1 MLIKNQILVDDK
13 KDQKSRDLQTRTSL
27 LVRLFIVL
35 FITFGILLII
45 ITNFVLTSRF
55 SQETTKQA
63 ELRLKLYSNS
73 IDSELE
79 RSRFITLLLGD
90 NVRLKTLLS
99 KNQNKTVLNKYF
111 NAITNTYSQNITL
124 YDATGKILSSSE
136 KALSSQILSQ
146 IPFSVSD
153 NKKLIFSRI
162 ISPEAKNKF
171 VYAKLITHSEMTLG
185 IILVEVNLSKI
196 EKAWIDASEA
206 VIVIDHLDQVLISSK
221 PDWIKTKINDKS
233 QPSQSSNILNSM
245 QSFTQWEDLPAEA
258 YLNKNTLLKLES
270 NISEQNW
277 KILYYSTYATVR
289 EKVNGII
296 ALEITALAI
305 LLTLI
310 FYLLSRRSRIQSIIF
325 MEESNKLRDIN
336 SKLKN
341 EMNEREKAEKNL
353 KVAEQ
358 SLEQHS
364 KLAALGEMSAAVSH
378 ELNQP
383 LAAMKTYLAGAKLLL
398 QRDRP
403 NEALSS
409 FQRVDDLIERMNVI
423 TKQLK
428 SYARKGREEL
438 VQVDLK
444 MVISYALDIM
454 ASQLNLLQV
463 EYSQQMPDEP
473 VMVLGD
479 QIRLEQV
486 VINLIRNSLDAMAK
500 TNNPKLKIILKT
512 NNNAVITVID
522 NGHGISDLKSLFE
535 PFYTTK
541 DPGHGVGLG
550 LAISSGIIKELEGRL
565 VAKNSPDSGAIFEIT
580 LPLIDSEQ
588 ETYYG

>member
-13 KDQKSRDLQTRTSL
+13 KDQKSRDLQIRTSL

-79 RSRFITLLLGD
+79 RSRFITLLLAD

-99 KNQNKTVLNKYF
+99 KKQNETILNKYF

-196 EKAWIDASEA
+196 EKAWIEASEA
-206 VIVIDHLDQVLISSK
+206 VIAIDHLDQVLISSK
-221 PDWIKTKINDKS
+221 PSWIKTKINDKS

-270 NISEQNW
+270 NLSEQNW

-428 SYARKGREEL
+428 SYARKGREEF

-512 NNNAVITVID
+512 NNNAVITIID

>member
-13 KDQKSRDLQTRTSL
+13 KDQKSRDLQIRTSL

-79 RSRFITLLLGD
+79 RSRFITLLLAD
-90 NVRLKTLLS
+90 NVRLKTLLT
-99 KNQNKTVLNKYF
+99 KKQNETILNIYF
-111 NAITNTYSQNITL
+111 NAITHTYSQNITL

-270 NISEQNW
+270 NLSEQNW

-463 EYSQQMPDEP
+463 EYLQQMPDEP

-512 NNNAVITVID
+512 NNNAVITIID
-522 NGHGISDLKSLFE
+522 NGHGISDLKSMFE

-550 LAISSGIIKELEGRL
+550 LAISSGIIKELGGRL

-580 LPLIDSEQ
+580 LPLIDSE
-588 ETYYG
+588 

>member
-79 RSRFITLLLGD
+79 RSRFITLLLSD

-99 KNQNKTVLNKYF
+99 KNQNETILNKYF

-171 VYAKLITHSEMTLG
+171 VYAKLITQSEMTLG

-206 VIVIDHLDQVLISSK
+206 VILIDYLDQVLISSK

-233 QPSQSSNILNSM
+233 QPTQSSNILNSM

-270 NISEQNW
+270 NLSEQNW

-463 EYSQQMPDEP
+463 EYLQQMPDEP

-500 TNNPKLKIILKT
+500 THNPKLKIILKI

-550 LAISSGIIKELEGRL
+550 LAISSGIIKELGGRL
-565 VAKNSPDSGAIFEIT
+565 IAKNSPDSGAIFEIT
-580 LPLIDSEQ
+580 LPLIDSE
-588 ETYYG
+588 

>member
-13 KDQKSRDLQTRTSL
+13 KDQKSSDLQIRTSL

-55 SQETTKQA
+55 SQDTTKQA

-90 NVRLKTLLS
+90 NLRLKTLLS
-99 KNQNKTVLNKYF
+99 KNQNEAVLNKYF

-136 KALSSQILSQ
+136 KVLSSQVLSQ

-171 VYAKLITHSEMTLG
+171 VYAKLITQSEMTLG

-270 NISEQNW
+270 NLSEQNW

-428 SYARKGREEL
+428 SYARKGKEEL

-444 MVISYALDIM
+444 MVISYALNIM

-486 VINLIRNSLDAMAK
+486 VINLLRNSLDAMAK
-500 TNNPKLKIILKT
+500 TDNPKLEIRLKT

-541 DPGHGVGLG
+541 DPGRGVGLG
-550 LAISSGIIKELEGRL
+550 LAISSGIIKELGGRL
-565 VAKNSPDSGAIFEIT
+565 VAKNDPDTGAIFEIN
-580 LPLIDSEQ
+580 LPLLDSE
-588 ETYYG
+588 

>member
-99 KNQNKTVLNKYF
+99 KNQNETILNKYF

-171 VYAKLITHSEMTLG
+171 VYAQLITHSEMTLG

-245 QSFTQWEDLPAEA
+245 QSFTQLEDLPAEA

-270 NISEQNW
+270 NLSEQNW

-463 EYSQQMPDEP
+463 EYLQQMPDEP

-512 NNNAVITVID
+512 NNNAVITIID

>member
-13 KDQKSRDLQTRTSL
+13 KDQKSRDLQIRTSL

-99 KNQNKTVLNKYF
+99 KNQNETILNKYF
-111 NAITNTYSQNITL
+111 NSITNTYSQNITL

-171 VYAKLITHSEMTLG
+171 VYAKLITQSEMTLG

-206 VIVIDHLDQVLISSK
+206 VILIDYLDQVLISSK

-270 NISEQNW
+270 NLSEQNW

-463 EYSQQMPDEP
+463 EYLQQMPDEP

>member
-13 KDQKSRDLQTRTSL
+13 KDQKSRDLQIRTSL

-270 NISEQNW
+270 NLSEQNW

-463 EYSQQMPDEP
+463 EYLQQMPDEP

-550 LAISSGIIKELEGRL
+550 LAISSGIIKELGGRL

-580 LPLIDSEQ
+580 LPLIDSE
-588 ETYYG
+588 

>member
-13 KDQKSRDLQTRTSL
+13 KDQKSRDLQIRTSL

-99 KNQNKTVLNKYF
+99 KNQNETILNKYF

-270 NISEQNW
+270 NLSEQNW

-463 EYSQQMPDEP
+463 EYLQQMPDEP
-473 VMVLGD
+473 VMILGD

-550 LAISSGIIKELEGRL
+550 LAISSGIIKELGGRL

-580 LPLIDSEQ
+580 LPLIESE
-588 ETYYG
+588 

>member
-13 KDQKSRDLQTRTSL
+13 KDQKSRDLQIRTSL

-99 KNQNKTVLNKYF
+99 KNQNETILNKYF

-296 ALEITALAI
+296 ALEITA
-305 LLTLI
+305 
-310 FYLLSRRSRIQSIIF
+310 
-325 MEESNKLRDIN
+325 
-336 SKLKN
+336 
-341 EMNEREKAEKNL
+341 
-353 KVAEQ
+353 
-358 SLEQHS
+358 
-364 KLAALGEMSAAVSH
+364 
-378 ELNQP
+378 
-383 LAAMKTYLAGAKLLL
+383 
-398 QRDRP
+398 
-403 NEALSS
+403 
-409 FQRVDDLIERMNVI
+409 
-423 TKQLK
+423 
-428 SYARKGREEL
+428 
-438 VQVDLK
+438 
-444 MVISYALDIM
+444 
-454 ASQLNLLQV
+454 
-463 EYSQQMPDEP
+463 
-473 VMVLGD
+473 
-479 QIRLEQV
+479 
-486 VINLIRNSLDAMAK
+486 
-500 TNNPKLKIILKT
+500 
-512 NNNAVITVID
+512 
-522 NGHGISDLKSLFE
+522 
-535 PFYTTK
+535 
-541 DPGHGVGLG
+541 
-550 LAISSGIIKELEGRL
+550 
-565 VAKNSPDSGAIFEIT
+565 
-580 LPLIDSEQ
+580 
-588 ETYYG
+588 

>member
-13 KDQKSRDLQTRTSL
+13 KDQKSRDLQIRTSL

-79 RSRFITLLLGD
+79 RSRFITLILGD

-99 KNQNKTVLNKYF
+99 KNQNATVLNNYF

-171 VYAKLITHSEMTLG
+171 VYAKLITHSEMILG

-196 EKAWIDASEA
+196 EKAWIDTSEA

-270 NISEQNW
+270 NLSEQNW

-358 SLEQHS
+358 SLEQYS

-398 QRDRP
+398 QRNRP

-463 EYSQQMPDEP
+463 EYLQQMPDEP

-550 LAISSGIIKELEGRL
+550 LAISSGIIKELGGRL

-580 LPLIDSEQ
+580 LPLIDSE
-588 ETYYG
+588 

>member
-13 KDQKSRDLQTRTSL
+13 KDQKSRDLQIRTSL

-99 KNQNKTVLNKYF
+99 KNQNETILNKYF
-111 NAITNTYSQNITL
+111 NSITNTYSQNITL

-270 NISEQNW
+270 NLSEQNW

-444 MVISYALDIM
+444 IVISYALDIM

-463 EYSQQMPDEP
+463 EYLQQMPDEP
-473 VMVLGD
+473 VMILGD

-550 LAISSGIIKELEGRL
+550 LAISSGIIKELGGRL

-580 LPLIDSEQ
+580 LPLIDSE
-588 ETYYG
+588 

>member
-13 KDQKSRDLQTRTSL
+13 KDQKSSDLQIRTSL

-99 KNQNKTVLNKYF
+99 KNQHEAVLNKYF

-136 KALSSQILSQ
+136 KVLSSQILSQ

-171 VYAKLITHSEMTLG
+171 VYAKLITQSEMTLG

-270 NISEQNW
+270 NLSEQNW

-463 EYSQQMPDEP
+463 EYLQQMPDEP

-486 VINLIRNSLDAMAK
+486 VINLIRNSLEAMAK
-500 TNNPKLKIILKT
+500 INNPKLKIILKI

-550 LAISSGIIKELEGRL
+550 LAISSGIIKELGGRL
-565 VAKNSPDSGAIFEIT
+565 VAKSSPDSGAIFEIT
-580 LPLIDSEQ
+580 LPLMDSE
-588 ETYYG
+588 